1 MRGRVV
7 GRNEVALAFDIV
19 LEEIENAIAALDRDG
34 AQFCRSGKYDE
45 VKDITGKVLQMT
57 AFRDRVIDLQGEWS
71 DAFPATYG
79 KEPDDGPD
87 PVLRTPGDE
96 FRIPILRALETL
108 GGRATMGRVLDKV
121 EGLMK
126 DRLNERD
133 RQPLPSDPDRTS
145 WHNTAQW
152 ERYKMVKQGLLSANS
167 PRGVWEITLEGK
179 RWLADAEKKQR

>member
-1 MRGRVV
+1 M
-7 GRNEVALAFDIV
+7 E
-19 LEEIENAIAALDRDG
+19 
-34 AQFCRSGKYDE
+34 
-45 VKDITGKVLQMT
+45 
-57 AFRDRVIDLQGEWS
+57 
-71 DAFPATYG
+71 
-79 KEPDDGPD
+79 
-87 PVLRTPGDE
+87 
-96 FRIPILRALETL
+96 
-108 GGRATMGRVLDKV
+108 
-121 EGLMK
+121 